1 MYAPFFMRRRR
12 MISSG
17 SAGHIA
23 RRRAP
28 HIEYRGSGIYRTAQS
43 FVTESQSSALYIEAV
58 KKLASR
64 FFNEP
69 SRNCSSRARDVFA
82 RFSAKIKQKSSK
94 KRNSRAESAASRP
107 PILPGC

>member
-1 MYAPFFMRRRR
+1 

-43 FVTESQSSALYIEAV
+43 FVTESQSSALYIER
-58 KKLASR
+58 LCRISR
-64 FFNEP
+64 RAAGALHLPREP
-69 SRNCSSRARDVFA
+69 FA
-82 RFSAKIKQKSSK
+82 REARYQS
-94 KRNSRAESAASRP
+94 NAESICSIARGQFFLSCVSDCLAQEP
-107 PILPGC
+107 PLEIQVSNIA